1 MARTC
6 KRTLSLSEEVDR
18 VLASK
23 SNMSAYVCEL
33 VMKDVQGGELNE
45 IKTMIKELMN
55 RQPVFNISTV
65 SAPTIPVQQPQQQP
79 EQKQEQPKFNKA
91 SILNGLL

>member
-45 IKTMIKELMN
+45 IKSMIKELMN

-65 SAPTIPVQQPQQQP
+65 SAPTIPVQQQP

-91 SILNGLL
+91 SILGGLL

>member
-45 IKTMIKELMN
+45 IKAMIKELMN
-55 RQPVFNISTV
+55 RQPIFNI